1 VSRGLLEIWYG
12 LTHSLICLVRCSFLE
27 NPLPLQPMVHQLF
40 FCTTRLLIFRSPSTG
55 FFDAL
60 VREVVGCGR
69 VVARCSLWSA
79 VDFRCPCARS
89 ICWRGLTS
97 PASNG
102 EGPPWLESVM
112 TLSLGAGRARCSENC
127 NGLLS
132 STAHIN
138 VPSNPLEGDGP
149 ETE

>member
-1 VSRGLLEIWYG
+1 ME

-27 NPLPLQPMVHQLF
+27 NPLSLQPMVHQLVF
-40 FCTTRLLIFRSPSTG
+40 RTTRWSVFRGPSTG
-55 FFDAL
+55 CFDAL

-69 VVARCSLWSA
+69 LVARCSLWSA
-79 VDFRCPCARS
+79 ADFWCTCARS

-102 EGPPWLESVM
+102 EGPQWLESVM
-112 TLSLGAGRARCSENC
+112 TLSLDAGRPRCSENC
-127 NGLLS
+127 NGLLPS
-132 STAHIN
+132 MGHIE

-149 ETE
+149 KTE